1 MRYVLLFLIST
12 SAMADAYIQPDGFGG
27 YRVIE
32 RDGGANN
39 ALMQGIMAGG
49 RNPVQ
54 MLRDSRHQDAQK
66 RNIELEN
73 ELLRMQIQRMQRGQ

>member
-12 SAMADAYIQPDGFGG
+12 AAMADTYIQPDGFGG

-49 RNPVQ
+49 RNPAQ
-54 MLRDSRHQDAQK
+54 MLRDSRHQDAER

-73 ELLRMQIQRMQRGQ
+73 ELLRMQIRRMQRDQ